1 MRLVRTLAILSI
13 VALLGACAAAP
24 RGSAAAASPT
34 PAASGS
40 ATAVG
45 SEPAASASPEASPEA
60 VTVDELIADPQQYAG
75 HELIFTATTV
85 REVAPSAWLV
95 GAENTADSTVLML
108 DNDLHPVEIGKGETF
123 EIHATVEQ
131 FDDPESMS
139 DEVGALP
146 DMFDQ
151 ALATYQGSWVLVATD
166 LTTSGA

>member
-1 MRLVRTLAILSI
+1 
-13 VALLGACAAAP
+13 LGACAATP

-40 ATAVG
+40 ATAVA

-108 DNDLHPVEIGKGETF
+108 DNDLHPVAIGKGETF

>member
-13 VALLGACAAAP
+13 VALLGACAATP

-40 ATAVG
+40 ATAVA

>member
-34 PAASGS
+34 PAASSS
-40 ATAVG
+40 ATSVA

-60 VTVDELIADPQQYAG
+60 VTVDELIADPQQYVG

-95 GAENTADSTVLML
+95 GAENTAGSTVLML